1 MSITPL
7 EDAMF
12 EFADILAYDL
22 RTVVFMAG
30 SAAILTIA
38 ALMVARKNRVP
49 TTVRA
54 FDLAP
59 AFGL

>member
-1 MSITPL
+1 
-7 EDAMF
+7 MF

-22 RTVVFMAG
+22 STVVFMAG